1 MPGASSLGVMMAGG
15 QQKTSRSGA
24 RGQRGSTLSHQ
35 CLATLALATTV
46 TRPAPVPSLRLVVLK
61 RGNGASS
68 GALYWGGLSRRA
80 GSIRCSEGHARQP
93 KTTPNS
99 QRLRLSVVVSL
110 LAVSPHSRPHAE
122 EYYPGNT
129 IALSGGNGEGG
140 KRRGGHVF
148 IPSPSSRGTS
158 VPPEFAPFPAT
169 LRVGCQAS
177 SGRFPSATLDESERK
192 LFCCWEDCI

>member
-1 MPGASSLGVMMAGG
+1 MMAGG

-129 IALSGGNGEGG
+129 IALSGGNGEGRQKTWRPRVYSIPLISRNQCSTG
-140 KRRGGHVF
+140 VCTLPRHIAGGLPGV
-148 IPSPSSRGTS
+148 IG
-158 VPPEFAPFPAT
+158 PFS
-169 LRVGCQAS
+169 LS
-177 SGRFPSATLDESERK
+177 HS
-192 LFCCWEDCI
+192 